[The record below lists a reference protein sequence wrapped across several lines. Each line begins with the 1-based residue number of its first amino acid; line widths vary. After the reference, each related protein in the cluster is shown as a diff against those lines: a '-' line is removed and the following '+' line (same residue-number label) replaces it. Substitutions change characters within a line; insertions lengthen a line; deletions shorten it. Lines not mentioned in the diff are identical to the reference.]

1 MKTIRKVFLILLV
14 AILMVMPC
22 QITSSAASNDS
33 GDQDGTRVMISASA
47 GQNGSVRYDA
57 EKNEEIYIPPNETF
71 ESMGI
76 EDDVFDTAPAPEPE
90 AVDPEMSAAIEE
102 EMWALANST
111 GKRSPVTTPSG
122 FERSTCLLAARF
134 ADGSENVRIGTGWLI
149 NNNYL
154 VTAGHNVFNWEF
166 LENGNNGKA
175 QHVAVY
181 VGASNGSY
189 LHYSMSTTYYIGGDY
204 ASCRTEQ
211 QYQDRGKFDDWAVLK
226 LNYPVNP
233 ATTSVPKLGIRAT
246 NSVSDML
253 KKTYITQGYPD
264 ELNAGKGWSKWTMY
278 KQTNCTVERD
288 VEQPYTLDVVCTSTM
303 EFSHGQSGSA
313 LYCGGFAEAIGVSH
327 VTSTLGG
334 LEGTTYFV
342 LINDWLYNYIHSNFM

>member
-1 MKTIRKVFLILLV
+1 MKPLKAWGLRMMF
-14 AILMVMPC
+14 
-22 QITSSAASNDS
+22 
-33 GDQDGTRVMISASA
+33 
-47 GQNGSVRYDA
+47 
-57 EKNEEIYIPPNETF
+57 
-71 ESMGI
+71 
-76 EDDVFDTAPAPEPE
+76 FDTAPAPEPE

-134 ADGSENVRIGTGWLI
+134 ADGNENVGIGTGWLI
-149 NNNYL
+149 NNTYL
-154 VTAGHNVFNWEF
+154 VTAGHCVYNWDYSANGTKGN
-166 LENGNNGKA
+166 NGNNGKA

-204 ASCRTEQ
+204 ASCRDKYD
-211 QYQDRGKFDDWAVLK
+211 YQDRGRFDDWAVLK

-233 ATTSVPKLGIRAT
+233 DTTSVAKLGIRAT

-253 KKTYITQGYPD
+253 DKVYTTQGYPGD
-264 ELNAGKGWSKWTMY
+264 LNAGKGWSKYTMY

-288 VEQPYTLDVVCTSTM
+288 EEQPYTLDLVCTSTI
-303 EFSHGQSGSA
+303 EFSDGQSGSA
-313 LYCGGFAEAIGVSH
+313 LYCGGFAEAIGI
-327 VTSTLGG
+327 GG
-334 LEGTTYFV
+334 NTEIFAGLQGTTYFV
-342 LINDWLYNYIHSNFM
+342 LINNWLYNYIHSNFM